1 MALCISSILGR
12 GALALSRT
20 THWTSIR
27 NLRAPAI
34 PFVRAASSSRKSR
47 TRLSAASSKGKAG
60 KRSGRGGDTDQGD
73 DGDADAL
80 ESGVAP
86 ASLPFAD
93 AYHTPVMLKECVDAL
108 VWDPNGVYVDGTL
121 GGGGHSLAIC
131 ERLDELAAPN
141 APSNVVD
148 SPPSPVLDGL
158 KGTGKCLSLDRDPE
172 ALATAS
178 RRLATHLASGRWACA
193 AADFRTLETV
203 LRNSRSPESSSSD
216 SGRSGSGGALGHL
229 VPSDGLGV
237 HGLLLDLGVS
247 SHQLD
252 DRKRGF
258 SFRDDGPLDM
268 RMGQQA
274 APSPEALREWATG
287 SSSDSSGEEV
297 GRSEDSTIS
306 DVSSDLS
313 GGESPGNNVDSS
325 SSNSGSSLTA
335 ATIVNTWPVSALER
349 VLRDYGE
356 EPRAHKMALRLTE
369 ARPINGTAH
378 LVDIVRSCLPPGPPK
393 EKRKAL
399 TRVFQGLRIAVNDEM
414 AALEAVLEAAAKV
427 VRPGGERKFP
437 FNNLLF
443 LLCFL
448 FFVFISIDRTVDS
461 IKRAACLIFIAVMF
475 SFCTDLP
482 RD

>member
-1 MALCISSILGR
+1 MHQFGAMALCISSILGR

-27 NLRAPAI
+27 NLRAPAVT
-34 PFVRAASSSRKSR
+34 FVRAASSPRKSR

-80 ESGVAP
+80 ESGVAA

-131 ERLDELAAPN
+131 ERLDELAAAN

-148 SPPSPVLDGL
+148 SPPSPVPEGL

-193 AADFRTLETV
+193 AADFRTLEAV
-203 LRNSRSPESSSSD
+203 LRASRSAGCSSSSD
-216 SGRSGSGGALGHL
+216 SGSSGSGGALGHL

-274 APSPEALREWATG
+274 APSPEALRKWAT
-287 SSSDSSGEEV
+287 SSISDSSGEEV
-297 GRSEDSTIS
+297 EEINKVSTIS
-306 DVSSDLS
+306 DVSFSDLS

-325 SSNSGSSLTA
+325 SSNSGSSFTA

-356 EPRAHKMALRLTE
+356 EPRAHKMALRITE

-378 LVDIVRSCLPPGPPK
+378 LVDLVRSCLPPGPPK

-414 AALEAVLEAAAKV
+414 AALEAVLEAAARV
-427 VRPGGERKFP
+427 VRPGGERE
-437 FNNLLF
+437 
-443 LLCFL
+443 
-448 FFVFISIDRTVDS
+448 D
-461 IKRAACLIFIAVMF
+461 
-475 SFCTDLP
+475 
-482 RD
+482 

>member
-1 MALCISSILGR
+1 MRRYGAMALCISSFLGR
-12 GALALSRT
+12 GALGLSRT
-20 THWTSIR
+20 AHWTTYR
-27 NLRAPAI
+27 FLRAPTI
-34 PFVRAASSSRKSR
+34 PLVRAASSSRKSR
-47 TRLSAASSKGKAG
+47 TRLSAASSKGTAG
-60 KRSGRGGDTDQGD
+60 KRSRRSGDAGKAD
-73 DGDADAL
+73 DADAEAQAL
-80 ESGVAP
+80 DSAAAAAP
-86 ASLPFAD
+86 LPFAD
-93 AYHTPVMLKECVDAL
+93 AYHTPVMLKECVDLL

-131 ERLDELAAPN
+131 ERLDELAAGN
-141 APSNVVD
+141 APSEEAAVPAD
-148 SPPSPVLDGL
+148 SSL
-158 KGTGKCLSLDRDPE
+158 KGPKSTGKCLSLDRDPE

-193 AADFRTLETV
+193 AADFRTLEAV
-203 LRNSRSPESSSSD
+203 LRVNHSSGSSSSSSD
-216 SGRSGSGGALGHL
+216 SGGGGGVLGHL

-274 APSPEALREWATG
+274 VPSPEELRDWATSSGSSRTSRSDSEDCEKGNKDSNIDDASFGDLGDELSASSDDADSG
-287 SSSDSSGEEV
+287 SSSS
-297 GRSEDSTIS
+297 
-306 DVSSDLS
+306 
-313 GGESPGNNVDSS
+313 
-325 SSNSGSSLTA
+325 SSLTA

-356 EPRAHKMALRLTE
+356 EPRAHKMALRITE

-378 LVDIVRSCLPPGPPK
+378 LVDLVRSCLPPGPPK

-427 VRPGGERKFP
+427 VRPGGDLKEKP
-437 FNNLLF
+437 T
-443 LLCFL
+443 
-448 FFVFISIDRTVDS
+448 RT
-461 IKRAACLIFIAVMF
+461 
-475 SFCTDLP
+475 
-482 RD
+482 

>member
-1 MALCISSILGR
+1 MDL
-12 GALALSRT
+12 
-20 THWTSIR
+20 
-27 NLRAPAI
+27 
-34 PFVRAASSSRKSR
+34 
-47 TRLSAASSKGKAG
+47 
-60 KRSGRGGDTDQGD
+60 
-73 DGDADAL
+73 
-80 ESGVAP
+80 
-86 ASLPFAD
+86 
-93 AYHTPVMLKECVDAL
+93 L

-131 ERLDELAAPN
+131 ERLDELAAGN
-141 APSNVVD
+141 APSEEAAVPAD
-148 SPPSPVLDGL
+148 SSL
-158 KGTGKCLSLDRDPE
+158 KGPKSTGKCLSLDRDPE

-193 AADFRTLETV
+193 AADFRTLEAV
-203 LRNSRSPESSSSD
+203 LRVNHSSGSSSSSSSSD
-216 SGRSGSGGALGHL
+216 SGGGGGALGHL

-274 APSPEALREWATG
+274 VPSPEELRDWATSSGSSRTSRSDSEDCEKGNKDSNIDDASFGDLGDEFSASSDDADSG
-287 SSSDSSGEEV
+287 SSSS
-297 GRSEDSTIS
+297 
-306 DVSSDLS
+306 
-313 GGESPGNNVDSS
+313 
-325 SSNSGSSLTA
+325 SSLTA

-356 EPRAHKMALRLTE
+356 EPRAHKMALRITE

-378 LVDIVRSCLPPGPPK
+378 LVDLVRSCLPPGPPK

-427 VRPGGERKFP
+427 VRPGGELIV
-437 FNNLLF
+437 LLF
-443 LLCFL
+443 VLSIFLCNTTNS
-448 FFVFISIDRTVDS
+448 ISHA
-461 IKRAACLIFIAVMF
+461 KYA
-475 SFCTDLP
+475 
-482 RD
+482 

>member
-1 MALCISSILGR
+1 MALCISSFLGR
-12 GALALSRT
+12 GALGLSRT
-20 THWTSIR
+20 AHWTTYR
-27 NLRAPAI
+27 FLRAPTI
-34 PFVRAASSSRKSR
+34 PLVRAASSSRKSR
-47 TRLSAASSKGKAG
+47 TRLSAASSKGTAG
-60 KRSGRGGDTDQGD
+60 KRSRRSGDAGKAD
-73 DGDADAL
+73 DADAEAQAL
-80 ESGVAP
+80 DSAAAAAP
-86 ASLPFAD
+86 LPFAD
-93 AYHTPVMLKECVDAL
+93 AYHTPVMLKECVDLL

-131 ERLDELAAPN
+131 ERLDELAAGN
-141 APSNVVD
+141 APSEEAAVPAD
-148 SPPSPVLDGL
+148 SSL
-158 KGTGKCLSLDRDPE
+158 KGPKSTGKCLSLDRDPE

-193 AADFRTLETV
+193 AADFRTLEAV
-203 LRNSRSPESSSSD
+203 LRVNHSSGSSSSSSD
-216 SGRSGSGGALGHL
+216 SGGGGGVLGHL

-274 APSPEALREWATG
+274 VPSPEELLDWATSSGSSRTSRSDSEDCEKGNKDSNIDDASFGDLGDEFSASSDDADSG
-287 SSSDSSGEEV
+287 SSSS
-297 GRSEDSTIS
+297 
-306 DVSSDLS
+306 
-313 GGESPGNNVDSS
+313 
-325 SSNSGSSLTA
+325 SSLTA

-356 EPRAHKMALRLTE
+356 EPRAHKMALRITE

-378 LVDIVRSCLPPGPPK
+378 LVDLVRSCLPPGPPK

-427 VRPGGERKFP
+427 VRPGGELIV
-437 FNNLLF
+437 LLF
-443 LLCFL
+443 VLCISLCNTTNSFSRPKCA
-448 FFVFISIDRTVDS
+448 FVQ
-461 IKRAACLIFIAVMF
+461 AA
-475 SFCTDLP
+475 S
-482 RD
+482 